1 MKPVKLTISAIG
13 PYAGTLPDIE
23 FTSFEDKGLFLI
35 AGDTGAG
42 KTTIFDAIC
51 FALFGTTSGTY
62 RNTKNLR
69 SEYAPDSVQSYVDFY
84 FSHQGRNY
92 HVWRQPS
99 YERKKQRGTGV
110 ITEKEKAVLYEDGKS
125 PIEGLV
131 QVNNAVKELLHIDDK
146 QFKQIVMI
154 AQGEFWELLN
164 AKTDQRTEILR
175 TIFMTDGYKNIEYK
189 LKDRRDAA
197 LRLKQKDELSMLQHF
212 EDVSADQEDE
222 LYGELEETRKKAAAP
237 GGLEWNLDAILDILE
252 RLDRS
257 DRIRLKEL
265 KASLKK
271 AEKELAK
278 TAERLSLAETNNAFI
293 LKKEKL
299 VKEKEQ
305 LENKKREMEEQAGIL
320 EKQKKAVRQVEPLYK
335 AWIKS
340 TEEVAHTEKQIDEA
354 RSNLA
359 EARMKA
365 EQADQALENA
375 KVSEP
380 ETEKLTRSILKIEEE
395 KEKYHERDRLR
406 NELTELK
413 KSEEAFGLTEASLAE
428 EEKKL
433 RAKIEGLSEEVK
445 NLMDKPAERIKALTG
460 RDRLKELLDELNALA
475 DERIPQMEK
484 REKTL
489 ADRQKT
495 FIKIRGEYDKAKIKR
510 DEAEHIFEDM
520 RAGLLAAGLKE
531 GEKCPVCGSTHHP
544 EPAVLKETDITEEE
558 VKKLREAEK
567 TLQEQKNTANTEA
580 EKARISLEECKRQ
593 LEQEAAECLKNPVLG
608 METGEASLE
617 ELLQLLVNAKAKAE
631 KMSRDALKECALL
644 EKQCKRLETAQTELE
659 AARGGETEG
668 LNKRKEEV
676 RKNRQAAEQK
686 LSGVKSALETLGQ
699 LNYSDWN
706 TAEAESDRLKKEK
719 KRILDNIARAEE
731 EKKKADQRTAAVQ
744 SGLKTHEGSLE
755 RLKEAAGAGKEQ
767 LNQAVIENGF
777 SSLEDARTCFVSED
791 VISDSEKEIT
801 DYHLSVRTNLERLSD
816 AEAEAEGRTLIDIG
830 ELKTVYEEEKTNT
843 DLLRKTCSRNE
854 NRISINEEKRKS
866 ILGKKGEYEKA
877 QKEFVLTQRLYNL
890 VRGTTGNGKIT
901 LEQYIQGAG
910 FDGMIAAANRRLLP
924 MSDGQY
930 ELFRQSDSLGKKS
943 NNFLDLEV
951 LDNYTGHRRPVGSL
965 SGGESFKAS
974 LSLALGLSDTVSSNL
989 GGIEMD
995 ALFVDEGF
1003 GTLDRKSIDSA
1014 MEILMNLTGSNKLVG
1029 IISHREE
1036 LMENIPQQ
1044 IKVTKTKEGS
1054 QITIERGL

>member
-131 QVNNAVKELLHIDDK
+131 QVNNAVKDLLHIDDK

-222 LYGELEETRKKAAAP
+222 LYGELEEIRKKAAAP
-237 GGLEWNLDAILDILE
+237 GGLEWNQDVILDILE

-293 LKKEKL
+293 LKREKL

-406 NELTELK
+406 NELKELK
-413 KSEEAFGLTEASLAE
+413 KSEEAYGLTEASLAE

-495 FIKIRGEYDKAKIKR
+495 FLKIRGEYDKAKIKR

-558 VKKLREAEK
+558 VKKLRESEK

-816 AEAEAEGRTLIDIG
+816 AKAEAEGRTLIDIG

>member
-222 LYGELEETRKKAAAP
+222 LYGELEEIRKKAAAP

-380 ETEKLTRSILKIEEE
+380 ETEKITRSILKIEEE

-406 NELTELK
+406 NELKELK
-413 KSEEAFGLTEASLAE
+413 KSEEAYGLTEASLAE

-484 REKTL
+484 RKKTL
-489 ADRQKT
+489 ADRQNT
-495 FIKIRGEYDKAKIKR
+495 FLKIRGEYDKAKIKR

-558 VKKLREAEK
+558 VKKLRESEK

-668 LNKRKEEV
+668 LDKRKEEV

-719 KRILDNIARAEE
+719 KRILDNITRAEE

>member
-131 QVNNAVKELLHIDDK
+131 QVNNAVKDLLHIDDK

-222 LYGELEETRKKAAAP
+222 LYGELEEIRKKAAAP
-237 GGLEWNLDAILDILE
+237 GGLEWNQDVILDILE

-293 LKKEKL
+293 LKREKL

-406 NELTELK
+406 NELKELK
-413 KSEEAFGLTEASLAE
+413 KSEEAYGLTEASLAE

-484 REKTL
+484 RKKTL
-489 ADRQKT
+489 ADRQNT

-558 VKKLREAEK
+558 VKKLRESEK

-676 RKNRQAAEQK
+676 RKNRQAAEQN

-816 AEAEAEGRTLIDIG
+816 AKAEAEGRTLIDIG